1 MSIFQ
6 KEARPGLELAEESAD
21 STIES
26 DVSTTNSV
34 IVSQLPLL
42 NMFNI
47 LNPVGSAN
55 RNRLTIAGGRQQIGL
70 VGMGLKD

>member
-6 KEARPGLELAEESAD
+6 KEARPGLEMAVESAD

-47 LNPVGSAN
+47 LNPVGSADYCRRPTAN
-55 RNRLTIAGGRQQIGL
+55 RPSGYGT
-70 VGMGLKD
+70 